1 MCGHTTQCGARRHN
15 GPMTDAAAPSSTER
29 TSVVVVGA
37 GPAGLTVA
45 NILRAA
51 SVDCVVLEAESREFI
66 EQRPR
71 AGFLEE
77 WAVRALERRG
87 LADRLLE
94 NAQVHSECE
103 FRIGGSGTG
112 SGTATCPGTITS
124 PIPSHC
130 W

>member
-1 MCGHTTQCGARRHN
+1 MCGHLTQRGARRHTVF
-15 GPMTDAAAPSSTER
+15 MTDTAGLSSTSSTEL

-51 SVDCVVLEAESREFI
+51 SVDCVVLETESREFI

-94 NAQVHSECE
+94 NAQVHS
-103 FRIGGSGTG
+103 RGRRRRSGR
-112 SGTATCPGTITS
+112 
-124 PIPSHC
+124 